1 MSSRGPPRMVNAKM
15 SMFNMDDKAVNSL
28 FYCSLLAL
36 QFGLQPM
43 LASKFTPSGVA
54 KSSVVITTEICKIVI
69 AILSYLTGP
78 AAEFDKIRETWT
90 IRDSLAVA
98 ALPATLYAIQNLCV
112 QYGYVL
118 VDSMTFN
125 LLNQTKTLAAAL
137 WLFLIMGQR
146 QSTMQMVALL
156 ILLGAAFLL
165 NFGPGTGKN
174 NVGDMASFNLGLMC
188 VAAASMISGLS
199 TALTQKALTTSSKP
213 RPAVFLSAELA
224 VYGIIVLLGQM
235 IYSGELRIDR
245 NFFVNWELQ
254 TLIPVISNAFG
265 GIVVGQVTKY
275 AGGVV
280 KGFALIAGLIVTGFA
295 NWLIDGKP
303 LGTKDLVAVV
313 LVSLSIFLH
322 SSYPPKKVD
331 TVKKQL

>member
-1 MSSRGPPRMVNAKM
+1 MSGGLSSRGPPGIANAKM
-15 SMFNMDDKAVNSL
+15 SMFNMDDKAVTSL

-69 AILSYLTGP
+69 AILTYLTGP

-90 IRDSLAVA
+90 IQDSLAIA

-146 QSTMQMVALL
+146 QSPMQMVALL

-165 NFGPGTGKN
+165 NFGPGMGK

-224 VYGIIVLLGQM
+224 AYGIVVLLGQM
-235 IYSGELRIDR
+235 IYSGELRMDR
-245 NFFVNWELQ
+245 NFFANWELQ
-254 TLIPVISNAFG
+254 TLIPVISN
-265 GIVVGQVTKY
+265 
-275 AGGVV
+275 
-280 KGFALIAGLIVTGFA
+280 
-295 NWLIDGKP
+295 
-303 LGTKDLVAVV
+303 
-313 LVSLSIFLH
+313 VSHNL
-322 SSYPPKKVD
+322 
-331 TVKKQL
+331 